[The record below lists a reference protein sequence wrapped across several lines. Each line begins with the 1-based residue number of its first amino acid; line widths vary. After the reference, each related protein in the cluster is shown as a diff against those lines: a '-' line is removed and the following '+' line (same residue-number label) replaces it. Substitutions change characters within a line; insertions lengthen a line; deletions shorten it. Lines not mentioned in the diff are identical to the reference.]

1 MKRSR
6 LKSSAQNKFALE
18 ALSPIEL
25 RRRSLGTASH
35 LPVPWSARLSADG
48 ILSWKWHSPA
58 RFTSRGT
65 SRSTARQHR
74 KVDSMLWRKFAALS
88 LGSDQNIFKFAKRW
102 GPLYGKPTE
111 TIAEWR
117 QLATLA
123 FALVRSSVALA
134 HGDLGENSDWD
145 IICDWLGLN
154 FESLSQ
160 TDGIPDALRRKVAP
174 LLRKALIAQAL
185 NRWFELS
192 KGNLV
197 AWVKEELVVEPSSDT
212 LLGILVLQLAHR
224 ITRAQEIVTCFHCR
238 ALFSPVRAPSHG
250 TRQFCVKCRR
260 KGKPQ
265 MYAARDYR
273 RR

>member
-1 MKRSR
+1 
-6 LKSSAQNKFALE
+6 
-18 ALSPIEL
+18 
-25 RRRSLGTASH
+25 
-35 LPVPWSARLSADG
+35 
-48 ILSWKWHSPA
+48 
-58 RFTSRGT
+58 
-65 SRSTARQHR
+65 
-74 KVDSMLWRKFAALS
+74 MLWRKFATLS
-88 LGSDQNIFKFAKRW
+88 LGSDQHILKFAGRW
-102 GPLYGKPTE
+102 GPVYGRQTE
-111 TIAEWR
+111 TVDEWR

-134 HGDLGENSDWD
+134 RGDLGENGDWD

-160 TDGIPDALRRKVAP
+160 TERIPDALGRKVAP

-185 NRWFELS
+185 NRWFGQS

-197 AWVKEELVVEPSSDT
+197 TWVKEELVVEPSSDT

-224 ITRAQEIVTCFHCR
+224 ITRAQEIVRCFHCR

-250 TRQFCVKCRR
+250 TRQFCAKCRT